1 MNFLL
6 DPGRA
11 AAQVFFAGLW
21 QGAILIAL
29 VALALR
35 FCSRV
40 GPQLRFAVW
49 GFAFVVLLVAPLL
62 NLEAPSSSSA
72 TIAAKIHLSATWE
85 YAIALLWIVL
95 MATRAGQL
103 VAHLSRLRGTWKCA
117 KPIAADDNIQEL
129 LRRSSRPV
137 ELCSSTEVDS
147 PSVIGFWSPRLLIPE
162 WLLAKLT
169 PEDLRQIVLH
179 ELEHLR
185 RRDDWLNLMQ
195 KVGMVLFPL
204 NPGLFWVDRRLSAE
218 RELACD
224 ASVVAT
230 TAQPLEYA
238 RCLTR
243 LAEHR
248 SQYRKLALS
257 LAAWSR
263 KSDLVRRVFTLL
275 EPAGAWSSRHARLA
289 TGSLVLVLAIGG
301 IGMGRVP
308 HLVTFG
314 DAYTT
319 AQPGASLAVRSS
331 GSVVPVVY
339 RETAP
344 SRAVLLKTMMRPAYG
359 TKSSHA
365 RALQPSLRRAHAV
378 KPRRQHPRMLLT
390 TARVSVEGRPS
401 SQAGRLVRAVYVQPE
416 FSPSFAA
423 VPFADG
429 WLIVQL

>member
-1 MNFLL
+1 LNFLL
-6 DPGRA
+6 DLGRD

-21 QGAILIAL
+21 QGAILIAV
-29 VALALR
+29 VALAFR

-49 GFAFVVLLVAPLL
+49 GFAFVVLLVGPLL
-62 NLEAPSSSSA
+62 NLEAPSSSTA
-72 TIAAKIHLSATWE
+72 TIAAKIHLSAIWE

-95 MATRAGQL
+95 MATRAVQL
-103 VAHLSRLRGTWKCA
+103 VVHLSRVRGTWKCA
-117 KPIAADDNIQEL
+117 KPIAADDKVHDL

-137 ELCSSTEVDS
+137 ELCSSTDVDS

-169 PEDLRQIVLH
+169 PEDLHQIVLH

-185 RRDDWLNLMQ
+185 RGDDWLNLMQ
-195 KVGMVLFPL
+195 KAGMVLFPL

-224 ASVVAT
+224 AGVVAS

-263 KSDLVRRVFTLL
+263 ESDLGRRVFSLL

-289 TGSLVLVLAIGG
+289 TASLVLVLAIGG
-301 IGMGRVP
+301 VGMARAP
-308 HLVTFG
+308 HLITFG
-314 DAYTT
+314 DAYSA
-319 AQPGASLAVRSS
+319 AQPGAAAAVHTSES
-331 GSVVPVVY
+331 IVPVVY

-344 SRAVLLKTMMRPAYG
+344 SRATLLKTTMRPASG

-365 RALQPSLRRAHAV
+365 RALQPSLHRAHAV

-401 SQAGRLVRAVYVQPE
+401 SPSGRLVRTVYVQPE